1 MPEGLWEKI
10 RIPCDERW
18 EAAMTAENL
27 RDESSEDTCVPT
39 MVVARIAR
47 RVFPTLRN
55 TDAVT
60 LAFRSVDSD
69 AAGLVKITDL
79 KRLIHN
85 LVFINNHWP
94 ALHALK
100 RNSGYEMDLTTFRGS
115 WQSFDKPDAEKDTS
129 IEADT
134 VFTALLNARQDTAD
148 EERPTRVSFDEFI
161 SALSLRYADGEDKD
175 GGFETD
181 LDDKL
186 KLAAELKIAGNE
198 SYKKENWSEAIEHYT
213 RALDAIKACEAESS
227 QVSCLALPVDCH
239 TAVCAYVT
247 TCRARR
253 RSSWL
258 CCSRTVPRRA
268 GSPIAA
274 WTHSQTASAASSW
287 LRPTGEA

>member
-1 MPEGLWEKI
+1 MP
-10 RIPCDERW
+10 IPK
-18 EAAMTAENL
+18 
-27 RDESSEDTCVPT
+27 V
-39 MVVARIAR
+39 
-47 RVFPTLRN
+47 
-55 TDAVT
+55 
-60 LAFRSVDSD
+60 
-69 AAGLVKITDL
+69 

-129 IEADT
+129 VEADT
-134 VFTALLNARQDTAD
+134 IFTALLNARQDTAD

-161 SALSLRYADGEDKD
+161 SALSLRYADGEEKD

-181 LDDKL
+181 LEDKL

-247 TCRARR
+247 TCHARR

-258 CCSRTVPRRA
+258 CCSRTVPLRA